1 MKQRYSPDLFICC
14 KHLQGSQGTQ
24 RMPCQLFT
32 PSTRV
37 PLRLQAIH
45 SFLFLIEV
53 RPCAKFC
60 SEDER
65 EARLLFWSQASGTP
79 TRGQSHLWNGS
90 GQVFVPFG
98 WANEDSLFLWG
109 NVSPYGIKGKGFIDA
124 QAMLWSSPVLFSML
138 AAQESKATAAS
149 RWWEEGGGGIWE
161 QVWPQESGPWVRTGW

>member
-1 MKQRYSPDLFICC
+1 MVKIRNRVPKRLNNSGKKKRSTSVKQRYSPDLFICC

-109 NVSPYGIKGKGFIDA
+109 NVSPMVSRAKA
-124 QAMLWSSPVLFSML
+124 LLMLKLCCGPALFCF
-138 AAQESKATAAS
+138 QC
-149 RWWEEGGGGIWE
+149 
-161 QVWPQESGPWVRTGW
+161 